1 MAPKLRIVVAAG
13 EWPNHDNVVNSP
25 CIVPSRMMQRRG
37 HSQPTVQ
44 HLQLSSA
51 QRPSHRDPMKARIAV
66 VVLLAAA
73 TFAQAADK
81 TTITHEDL
89 WLMPR
94 VGAPVTSP
102 DGKFAAFNVTEP
114 SYKKDESRTHLWLVA
129 TDGGTPA
136 RRLTASKTA
145 ESGIA
150 WSADSRRLAF
160 AAKRGDDKVAQIWI
174 LDLAQGG
181 EAIRATSLS
190 TGAAEPEFSP
200 DGKRLLFTSH
210 VYPGAKDDKDNE
222 RIAKEHEERKYKAHV
237 YTGFPI
243 RNFDKWIEDKR
254 PHVFVQTIGANDA
267 RDLIAGS
274 ALAQL
279 PGYSAPDENAG
290 STWAP
295 DGRSIV
301 FVASRNRNRAAWQ
314 FTNADLFRV
323 SVDGGE
329 PKRLTGND
337 SLDAGDSYGKP
348 RFSADGRTLYAA
360 VTPQTGAIYNAS
372 RLAAIDWP
380 SGKPRARIELPGKLS
395 VASFAPAPDSRTV
408 FITAESEGQ
417 EKLYRATNGDNEA
430 KLVGAPAHGTW
441 ANLNGGVKSPM
452 LVAQYESATEPPE
465 IVRLDASGKMQKL
478 TNFSGERAA
487 RLDLAPVEH
496 FAFTNARGQRIDS
509 MLVKPPHFDPAR
521 KYPLLVVMHGGPFSQ
536 WRDQWVLRWNYH
548 LLAAPGYIVL
558 LTNYVGSTGYGE
570 AFSQAIQG
578 DPLKGPGDDINAAA
592 DEAIKKYSFIDAS
605 RQCAAGASYG
615 GHLSNWMQATT
626 TRYRC
631 LVSHA
636 GLVNLEA
643 QWGTSDTIYGREVG
657 NGGPVWEQGAIWREQ
672 NPIRYAAK
680 FKTPALVSVGERDF
694 RVPINNALEY
704 WSALQRQ
711 RVESKLI
718 VFPDE
723 NHWVLNAEDSKFW
736 YSEVQA
742 WFARYLKDEK
752 SQP

>member
-1 MAPKLRIVVAAG
+1 
-13 EWPNHDNVVNSP
+13 
-25 CIVPSRMMQRRG
+25 
-37 HSQPTVQ
+37 
-44 HLQLSSA
+44 
-51 QRPSHRDPMKARIAV
+51 MKIRHILF
-66 VVLLAAA
+66 VLLAA
-73 TFAQAADK
+73 TAAAYAEEK
-81 TTITHEDL
+81 KVITHEDL

-102 DGKFAAFNVTEP
+102 DGKYAAFNVTEP
-114 SYKKDESRTHLWLVA
+114 SYKKDESATHLWLVA
-129 TDGGTPA
+129 TDGSTPA

-145 ESGIA
+145 ENGIA
-150 WSADSRRLAF
+150 WSPDSKRIAF
-160 AAKRGDDKVAQIWI
+160 AAKRGDDKVAQVWI

-181 EAIRATSLS
+181 EAIKATTLS

-210 VYPGAKDDKDNE
+210 VYTEAKYDKDNE

-243 RNFDKWIEDKR
+243 RNFDKWIEDTR

-267 RDLIAGS
+267 RDLLVGS
-274 ALAQL
+274 ALAKL

-301 FVASRNRNRAAWQ
+301 FVASRNRDRAAWQ
-314 FTNADLFRV
+314 FTNADLFQV

-329 PKRLTGND
+329 PQRFTGAD

-348 RFSADGRTLYAA
+348 RFSTDGRTLYAA
-360 VTPQTGAIYNAS
+360 VTPQTGAVYNAS
-372 RLAAIDWP
+372 RLAVIDWP
-380 SGKPRARIELPGKLS
+380 SARTRARIELPNHLS
-395 VASFAPAPDSRTV
+395 IGSFAPAPDSRTV
-408 FITAESEGQ
+408 YLTAEDAGQ
-417 EKLYRATNGDNEA
+417 EKLYRAATGDKEA

-441 ANLNGGVKSPM
+441 ANLSGGPKSPV
-452 LVAQYESATEPPE
+452 LLAQYESATEPPE
-465 IVRLDASGKMQKL
+465 IVRLDTSGKMRKL
-478 TNFSGERAA
+478 TNFGAERTAK
-487 RLDLAPVEH
+487 LDLGPVEH

-509 MLVKPPHFDPAR
+509 MLVKPPHFDAAK

-548 LLAAPGYIVL
+548 LLAAPGYVVL

-657 NGGPVWEQGAIWREQ
+657 NGGPVWEQGAVWREQ

-680 FKTPALVSVGERDF
+680 FKTPALVSVGEHDF

-723 NHWVLNAEDSKFW
+723 NHWVLNAENSKFW
-736 YSEVQA
+736 YGEVQA
-742 WFARYLKDEK
+742 WLARWLKDEK
-752 SQP
+752 PASS

>member
-1 MAPKLRIVVAAG
+1 MRLKNFVFLLLFACSAPA
-13 EWPNHDNVVNSP
+13 
-25 CIVPSRMMQRRG
+25 
-37 HSQPTVQ
+37 
-44 HLQLSSA
+44 
-51 QRPSHRDPMKARIAV
+51 
-66 VVLLAAA
+66 
-73 TFAQAADK
+73 FADGGK
-81 TTITHEDL
+81 TITHEDL

-114 SYKKDESRTHLWLVA
+114 SYKKDESATHLWLVP
-129 TDGGTPA
+129 TDGSTPA

-150 WSADSRRLAF
+150 WSADSRRIAF
-160 AAKRGDDKVAQIWI
+160 SAKRGDDKVAQIWI

-181 EAIRATSLS
+181 EAIKATTLS
-190 TGAAEPEFSP
+190 TGATEPEFSP

-210 VYPGAKDDKDNE
+210 VYTEAKDDKDNE
-222 RIAKEHEERKYKAHV
+222 RIAKEREERKYKAYV

-243 RNFDKWIEDKR
+243 RNFDKWIDDKR

-267 RDLIAGS
+267 RDLLAGT
-274 ALAQL
+274 ALAKL

-295 DGRSIV
+295 DGGSIV
-301 FVASRNRNRAAWQ
+301 FVASRNRDRAAWQ
-314 FTNADLFRV
+314 FTHADLFQV

-329 PKRLTGND
+329 PKRLTGAEA
-337 SLDAGDSYGKP
+337 LDAGDSYGKP

-360 VTPQTGAIYNAS
+360 VTPQTGQIYNAT
-372 RLAAIDWP
+372 RLAVFDWP
-380 SGKPRARIELPGKLS
+380 GAKPRGRIELPNKLS
-395 VASFAPAPDSRTV
+395 LGSFAPAADSRAV
-408 FITAESEGQ
+408 YLTAEDAGQ
-417 EKLYRATNGDNEA
+417 EKLYRAANGDKEA

-441 ANLNGGVKSPM
+441 TNLSGGVKSPM
-452 LVAQYESATEPPE
+452 LLAQYESATEPPE
-465 IVRLDASGKMQKL
+465 IVRLDAAGKMQKL
-478 TNFSGERAA
+478 TAFAA
-487 RLDLAPVEH
+487 TATAKLDLAPLDSFW
-496 FAFTNARGQRIDS
+496 FANARGQRIQS
-509 MLVKPPHFDPAR
+509 LLLKPPHFDPAK

-548 LLAAPGYIVL
+548 LLAAPGYVVL

-570 AFSQAIQG
+570 AFAQAIQG

-592 DEAIKKYSFIDAS
+592 DEAIKKYSFIDAN

-657 NGGPVWEQGAIWREQ
+657 NGGPVWEQNAIWREQ

-680 FKTPALVSVGERDF
+680 FKTPALVSVGEHDF

-711 RVESKLI
+711 RVESKLL

-723 NHWVLNAEDSKFW
+723 NHWVLNAENSKFW
-736 YSEVQA
+736 YGEVQA
-742 WFARYLKDEK
+742 WLARWLKDGEQAK
-752 SQP
+752 TAAAGKASNAD